1 MLDISE
7 GTKELFIENSRQVIE
22 ILFENGDDTIV
33 LTEKDI
39 EQNSFKWDRYC
50 ATGEMLEIGSATAA
64 EIEFV
69 LRNDNGYFLN
79 EQGEEVPVSEISFEG
94 KELSVSVGVV
104 SESGSIALVEI
115 GKFTIM
121 NMPHVFNTIS
131 VSALDRMAWLDL
143 YSTDGTASFARLET
157 PQTLVQKICEA
168 LSIPYVF
175 NDDPESPLPNVN
187 YVVDTEKM
195 IEEKP
200 QTTYRQIIQWVA
212 ALTGT
217 CAYFDEIGTLRFRWL
232 SVADGITITPY
243 HRYSSTVYEPVTF
256 TGLTVQKNDETYH
269 TGADGNYDYS
279 ILDNGL
285 IQGSLTDDKNIEAI
299 SNVWNSLIP
308 TANPYRPFEAST
320 VPFMFLEPLDIVNY
334 TDNDGTTFQTLITH
348 VTFSMNGDVSL
359 KAVGISQ
366 TESQI
371 ASPGGQTP
379 QAQAEIGELK
389 EKIAL
394 LENATAAARA
404 NLTEMVKMALGLHQ
418 ITVTNDS
425 GTIYYF
431 TTANVTAENPTLADL
446 GEVIS
451 PNDVIYQM
459 SGAGIAWC
467 YGSDWNS
474 QAQEPTTGWRYG
486 ITKNGTAILS
496 VVNTEGIV
504 VSNGGVYTTAITPE
518 SYNVYQGANLVF
530 GLSGQLESQINRLL
544 VKSNIE
550 NPEEDNNAYIRLGK
564 GLIIPADDGLD
575 FVYAEEY

>member
-1 MLDISE
+1 MLDIPE
-7 GTKELFIENSRQVIE
+7 VVKERFIENNRQTIE

-79 EQGEEVPVSEISFEG
+79 DQNEEVPVSEISFEG
-94 KELSVSVGVV
+94 KELTVSIGVV
-104 SESGSIALVEI
+104 SDSGSIALVEI

-175 NDDPESPLPNVN
+175 NDGPENPLPNAD

-232 SVADGITITPY
+232 SVANGITITPY
-243 HRYSSTVYEPVTF
+243 HRYSSAVYEPVVF
-256 TGLTVQKNDETYH
+256 TGLTVRKNDETYH

-285 IQGSLTDDKNIEAI
+285 IQGSLTDDKNVEAI

-348 VTFSMNGDVSL
+348 VTFSLNGDVSL

-371 ASPGGQTP
+371 ASPSGQTP

-446 GEVIS
+446 GEAIS

-467 YGSDWNS
+467 YGSDWSS
-474 QAQEPTTGWRYG
+474 QAQEPTGGWRYG

-504 VSNGGVYTTAITPE
+504 VSNDGVYKTAITPD

-544 VKSNIE
+544 VKSNIDD
-550 NPEEDNNAYIRLGK
+550 PAEDNDAYIRLGSAM
-564 GLIIPADDGLD
+564 LVPAEGGLD
-575 FVYAEEY
+575 IIYVEDI

>member
-1 MLDISE
+1 MLDISAIV
-7 GTKELFIENSRQVIE
+7 KERFIENNKQTIE

-79 EQGEEVPVSEISFEG
+79 DQDEEIPVSEISFEG
-94 KELSVSVGVV
+94 KELTVSIGVV
-104 SESGSIALVEI
+104 SDSGSIAMVEI

-175 NDDPESPLPNVN
+175 DSTLPNAA

-243 HRYSSTVYEPVTF
+243 HRYSSTVYEPVVF
-256 TGLTVQKNDETYH
+256 TGLTAQKNDETYH

-348 VTFSMNGDVSL
+348 VTFSLNGDVSL

-379 QAQAEIGELK
+379 QAQAEIAELK

-394 LENATAAARA
+394 LENATVAARA

-446 GEVIS
+446 GDVIS
-451 PNDVIYQM
+451 PNDVVYQM

-467 YGSDWNS
+467 YGSDWSS

-496 VVNTEGIV
+496 VVNTEGVV
-504 VSNGGVYTTAITPE
+504 VSNDGVYKTAITPD

-544 VKSNIE
+544 VKSNIDD
-550 NPEEDNNAYIRLGK
+550 PTEDNDAYIRLGSAM
-564 GLIIPADDGLD
+564 LVPADGGLD
-575 FVYAEEY
+575 IIYVEDI

>member
-7 GTKELFIENSRQVIE
+7 STKQNFINNNRQVIE
-22 ILFENGDDTIV
+22 IAFENGDDTII
-33 LTEKDI
+33 LTESDI

-69 LRNDNGYFLN
+69 LRNDNGFYYN
-79 EQGEEVPVSEISFEG
+79 EDGDEVPVSEISFEG
-94 KELSVSVGVV
+94 KELTVQIGVV
-104 SESGSIALVEI
+104 NNAGRAAMIDI

-121 NMPHVFNTIS
+121 NMPHKFNTIS
-131 VSALDRMAWLDL
+131 ISALDRMAWFDL
-143 YSTDGTASFARLET
+143 YSTDSTASFARIET
-157 PQTLVQKICEA
+157 PRTLVQKMCEA
-168 LSIPYVF
+168 LSVSYEF
-175 NDDPESPLPNVN
+175 DDPQNPLPNADYQIN
-187 YVVDTEKM
+187 TEKM
-195 IEEKP
+195 FEEKP
-200 QTTYRQIIQWVA
+200 QTTFRQIIQWVA

-217 CAYFDEIGTLRFRWL
+217 CAYFDTIGKLRFKWL
-232 SVADGITITPY
+232 SVANNVSITPY
-243 HRYSSTVYEPVTF
+243 HRYSSSVYEPVVF
-256 TGLTVQKNDETYH
+256 SGLTVQKNDEVYH

-285 IQGSLTDDKNIEAI
+285 IQGNLTDEKNVDAI
-299 SNVWNSLIP
+299 SNIWNALTP

-320 VPFMFLEPLDIVNY
+320 VPFVYLEPLDIISY
-334 TDNDGTTFQTLITH
+334 TDNDNTTFSTIITH

-366 TESQI
+366 TEAQI
-371 ASPGGQTP
+371 ANSGGGQTP
-379 QAQAEIGELK
+379 QASAEIAELK
-389 EKIAL
+389 NKIAL

-418 ITVTNDS
+418 ITVTNES

-431 TTANVTAENPTLADL
+431 TTANVSGENPTLANL
-446 GEVIS
+446 GEVIN

-467 YGSDWNS
+467 YGSDWDS
-474 QAQEPTTGWRYG
+474 QAQEPTGGWRYG

-504 VSNGGVYTTAITPE
+504 VSNDGVYKTAITPE

-544 VKSNIE
+544 VKANIAD
-550 NPEEDNNAYIRLGK
+550 PTVDNNAYIKLGEAM
-564 GLIIPADDGLD
+564 LIPAEGGLD
-575 FVYAEEY
+575 IVYVGDV

>member
-7 GTKELFIENSRQVIE
+7 VAKERFIENNRQVIE

-79 EQGEEVPVSEISFEG
+79 DQDEEVPVSEISFEG
-94 KELSVSVGVV
+94 KELTVSIGVV
-104 SESGSIALVEI
+104 SDLGSIAMVEI

-121 NMPHVFNTIS
+121 NMPHVFNAIS
-131 VSALDRMAWLDL
+131 ISALDRMAWLDL

-175 NDDPESPLPNVN
+175 NDDPENPLPNVN

-243 HRYSSTVYEPVTF
+243 HRYSSTVYEPVVF

-269 TGADGNYDYS
+269 TGANSNYDYS

-285 IQGSLTDDKNIEAI
+285 IQGSLMDDKNVEAI

-320 VPFMFLEPLDIVNY
+320 VPFMFLEPLDIINY

-379 QAQAEIGELK
+379 QAQAEIAELK

-425 GTIYYF
+425 GAIYYF
-431 TTANVTAENPTLADL
+431 TTANVTVENPTLADL

-467 YGSDWNS
+467 YGSDWDS

-504 VSNGGVYTTAITPE
+504 VSNDGVYKTAITPD

-544 VKSNIE
+544 VKSNIDD
-550 NPEEDNNAYIRLGK
+550 PTEDNDAYIRLGSAM
-564 GLIIPADDGLD
+564 LVPADGGLD
-575 FVYAEEY
+575 IIYVEDI